1 MLTLTKE
8 LRAKE
13 LLWLF
18 IALVLSVAALSSV
31 SFLADR
37 LQRSF
42 EIDGR
47 TLLAADLL
55 IAADQPIPQELIDE
69 AKAKQFGL
77 AQTVVFPSMVSHGKD
92 SKLSSLKAVSEAYP
106 LRGKLQISRDQKF
119 SSAAEGAIIETSGMP
134 PSNMVWVDPA
144 VLISL
149 GAKIG
154 DRLTIGDR
162 SFQIDAVIVREL
174 DRGAAFMNFAP
185 RVMIA
190 MNDLASTGLIGFG
203 SRVTYRL
210 LLSGSDTQ
218 IKSYQRW
225 AVDLIEKQKLRGIRV
240 ETLENAQPMMRK
252 TLERAERFLS
262 IVALMTALI
271 CALAIALAARRYVL
285 KQADIS
291 AVWKCFGASQGMILR
306 RQLYLLLV
314 IGLVATCCGAAIGW
328 FAQEILMQLL
338 GNLIRTTLPS
348 PSIWPMIWS
357 IVFALLLLLGFAGPP
372 ILTLSQ
378 VSPLRLVSREFGKI
392 PLAAQSMAVFGL
404 MSCLVLIFWATR
416 DWKLLVWVTVCFG
429 LGAIL
434 FAALVWFGLW
444 GLGRF
449 AASRYL
455 ADIGFVLRFAIS
467 AQSRRAAFAMIQVSS
482 LALAIMALLLIFL
495 LRQDLL
501 QSWQAN
507 VPENAPNRF
516 LINIQNDQRQSV
528 EKILEAGGVGQVKL
542 YPMVRGRLTQVNG
555 REVMPDQYQTDNAK
569 RLVDREFN
577 LSYTSTFP
585 ADNQL
590 VSGRWFGD
598 DTNPQISI
606 ESGIAKTL
614 GLRLG
619 DQMSFDVA
627 GQTITA
633 PITSLRKLDWGSMQ
647 VNFFV
652 IFPPAALNDFPQ
664 SWITSYYQPKQQES
678 LDTDLARRY
687 PNLTIVDIDNSL
699 RQIQEVL
706 NRLANALGLLLAF
719 TLCAAILVLFAVLGA
734 TQDDRFRDAALLK
747 AMGASKQTLSQLVLM
762 ELTAI
767 GLLSGLLGG
776 LAASATT
783 WALGRY
789 LLEIEFY
796 SFFTAIALGIAIGL
810 LVSVLAGMG
819 LQRKIQ
825 TASTMEC
832 LRAA

>member
-1 MLTLTKE
+1 MLALVKE

-47 TLLAADLL
+47 TLLASDLL
-55 IAADQPIPQELIDE
+55 LAADQPIPAVLLDE
-69 AKAKQFGL
+69 AKSRELAI
-77 AQTVVFPSMVSHGKD
+77 AQTVVFPSMVSYGGN
-92 SKLSSLKAVSEAYP
+92 SKLSSLKAVSNAYP
-106 LRGKLQISRDQKF
+106 LRGKLQISRAQP
-119 SSAAEGAIIETSGMP
+119 SAQTKEGQMLEVNGMP
-134 PSNMVWVDPA
+134 PSNTVWVDPA

-154 DRLTIGDR
+154 DPLTIGDR
-162 SFQIDAVIVREL
+162 QFKIDAVIVREL

-190 MNDLASTGLIGFG
+190 LDDLASTGLIGFG

-210 LLSGSDTQ
+210 LLAGSDTQ
-218 IKSYQRW
+218 IRAYQDW
-225 AVDLIEKQKLRGIRV
+225 ALNLIEKQKLRGIRL
-240 ETLENAQPMMRK
+240 ESLENAQPVMRK

-285 KQADIS
+285 KQADVS
-291 AVWKCFGASQGMILR
+291 AVWKCFGASQGLILR
-306 RQLYLLLV
+306 RQLYLLSA
-314 IGLVATCCGAAIGW
+314 IGLVATLCGAVIGW
-328 FAQEILMQLL
+328 FAQESLMQLL
-338 GNLIRTTLPS
+338 GGLIRGNLPA
-348 PSIWPMIWS
+348 PSIWPMVWS
-357 IVFALLLLLGFAGPP
+357 IIFALLLLLGFAGPP
-372 ILTLSQ
+372 MVTLSQ
-378 VSPLRLVSREFGKI
+378 VSPLRLVRREFGKV
-392 PLAAQSMAVFGL
+392 PLAAQSMAVFGVI
-404 MSCLVLIFWATR
+404 SCLGLIFWATR
-416 DWKLLVWVTVCFG
+416 DWKLLLWVAICFG
-429 LGAIL
+429 VGALI
-434 FAALVWFGLW
+434 FAAMAWLGLW

-449 AASRYL
+449 SQSRHLAS
-455 ADIGFVLRFAIS
+455 IGFALRFAIS

-482 LALAIMALLLIFL
+482 LALAIMALLLIVL

-516 LINIQNDQRQSV
+516 LINIQNDQKQTV
-528 EKILEAGGVGQVKL
+528 QTMLNAGGVGQVQL
-542 YPMVRGRLTQVNG
+542 YPMVRGRLTQING
-555 REVMPDQYQTDNAK
+555 REVMPDQYQDDNAK

-577 LSYTSTFP
+577 LSYTSIFP
-585 ADNQL
+585 PDNQL

-598 DTNPQISI
+598 DSQAQISI
-606 ESGIAKTL
+606 ETGIAKTL

-619 DQMSFDVA
+619 DQMSFDIA

-664 SWITSYYQPKQQES
+664 SWITSYYQAKNLES
-678 LDTDLARRY
+678 LDMAMAQRY

-706 NRLANALGLLLAF
+706 NRLASALGLLLAF
-719 TLCAAILVLFAVLGA
+719 TLCAAILVLFTVLGS
-734 TQDDRFRDAALLK
+734 TQDERFLDAALLK
-747 AMGASKQTLSQLVLM
+747 AMGASKQTLRRLVLL
-762 ELTAI
+762 ELAAI

-776 LAASATT
+776 IAASAST

-796 SFFTAIALGIAIGL
+796 SFGTAIGL
-810 LVSVLAGMG
+810 GILIGLVVSLLAGMQ

-825 TASTMEC
+825 NASTMDC